1 MSKYYTTQELMERF
15 RVSRFAITR
24 AINSGKLV
32 VSKKDGTK
40 NLFSEESVQNY
51 LNESERERKGE

>member
-1 MSKYYTTQELMERF
+1 MAKTKYYTTKEIIEYF

-32 VSKKDGTK
+32 ASKKEGAK
-40 NLFSEESVQNY
+40 NLFSEEAIKNY
-51 LNESERERKGE
+51 LKSQG

>member
-1 MSKYYTTQELMERF
+1 MAKTKYYTTKEIIEYF

-32 VSKKDGTK
+32 VSKKEGAK
-40 NLFSEESVQNY
+40 NLFSEESIKNY
-51 LNESERERKGE
+51 LNSQG

>member
-1 MSKYYTTQELMERF
+1 MAKEKYYTTKEVMEYF

-32 VSKKDGTK
+32 VSKKKGTK
-40 NLFSEESVQNY
+40 NLFSKEAIDNY
-51 LNESERERKGE
+51 LNSQG

>member
-1 MSKYYTTQELMERF
+1 MAKTKYYTTKEVTEYF

-32 VSKKDGTK
+32 VSKKEGTK
-40 NLFSEESVQNY
+40 NLFSEEAINNY
-51 LNESERERKGE
+51 LKSEG

>member
-1 MSKYYTTQELMERF
+1 MAKEKYYTTKEVSEYF

-32 VSKKDGTK
+32 VSKKEGTK
-40 NLFSEESVQNY
+40 NLFSEKAIRDY
-51 LNESERERKGE
+51 LKSQG

>member
-1 MSKYYTTQELMERF
+1 MSDEKYYTTKELIEYF

-24 AINSGKLV
+24 AINSGKLK

-40 NLFSEESVQNY
+40 NLFSETDIKNYIKESNK
-51 LNESERERKGE
+51 NS